1 MILVVQLEP
10 APMPIFTQSA
20 PAFIKSSVA
29 SGVATF
35 PAIKSKFG
43 NSFFTSLTNFKTNSE
58 WPCAVSTTIA
68 STPTFMSALI
78 LSCQSSLTLMAA
90 ATLNLPFLSLV
101 EKGNSSFLVKSL
113 TVIKPSRLFCLST
126 TNNLSILCF

>member
-1 MILVVQLEP
+1 MCIRDSNCGTPTPATILVVQLEP

-43 NSFFTSLTNFKTNSE
+43 NSFFTSLTNFKTN
-58 WPCAVSTTIA
+58 
-68 STPTFMSALI
+68 
-78 LSCQSSLTLMAA
+78 
-90 ATLNLPFLSLV
+90 
-101 EKGNSSFLVKSL
+101 
-113 TVIKPSRLFCLST
+113 
-126 TNNLSILCF
+126 